1 MQVNAPPSF
10 FQGSYLVFS
19 CQEHKITSMDCE
31 GLSKEE
37 IQAAAAELTYL
48 QTSALKGAAFGATF
62 SPPQV
67 AAPLTPA
74 TDPFRSQ
81 PSTPF
86 SNFSGTTLVP
96 TPTHG
101 PLQETPSKFQ
111 KPAPSP
117 FKGQGKGMG
126 AREAA
131 PSTQED
137 QSQEQ
142 SNRAKRRQQQQL
154 KTRGQ
159 HGAPAQ
165 SSGASSSTGT
175 LVQQMA
181 ALLLRHEDQ
190 FGVLAQSTA
199 WVMFMGT
206 APPLSVVAPMAAV
219 ASQWH
224 KDQRERP
231 GSLKFPLR
239 VLLFQSFLHSMG
251 QALEKLTNDPAY
263 KAEAIR
269 LEILQEP
276 DQLPFLRWNPE
287 VRQVEVLA
295 SQMPLKVAEVA
306 QMLQEL
312 MVLSAA
318 PGVIT
323 RFHSTRKL
331 SEELAGPTI
340 TFKLEVGLRET
351 KTFRFWQIL
360 ESLSGNS
367 ALRLV
372 AASMRQEKMA
382 RSPLAM
388 RITEAIRRQLL
399 SCIASDNSG
408 FVIGP
413 TTVMPTLPYLPFCG
427 VLLSIV
433 SLR

>member
-1 MQVNAPPSF
+1 
-10 FQGSYLVFS
+10 
-19 CQEHKITSMDCE
+19 
-31 GLSKEE
+31 
-37 IQAAAAELTYL
+37 
-48 QTSALKGAAFGATF
+48 
-62 SPPQV
+62 
-67 AAPLTPA
+67 
-74 TDPFRSQ
+74 
-81 PSTPF
+81 
-86 SNFSGTTLVP
+86 
-96 TPTHG
+96 
-101 PLQETPSKFQ
+101 
-111 KPAPSP
+111 
-117 FKGQGKGMG
+117 
-126 AREAA
+126 
-131 PSTQED
+131 
-137 QSQEQ
+137 
-142 SNRAKRRQQQQL
+142 
-154 KTRGQ
+154 
-159 HGAPAQ
+159 
-165 SSGASSSTGT
+165 
-175 LVQQMA
+175 MA

-269 LEILQEP
+269 LEILQEQ

-295 SQMPLKVAEVA
+295 CQMPLKVAEVAQMLQELMVA

-340 TFKLEVGLRET
+340 TSNLGLRET
-351 KTFRFWQIL
+351 TTFRFWQIV
-360 ESLSGNS
+360 ESLAGNS

-413 TTVMPTLPYLPFCG
+413 TTVRPTLPYLPFCG

>member
-10 FQGSYLVFS
+10 FQGSYLFFS

-142 SNRAKRRQQQQL
+142 SNRAKRRQL

-165 SSGASSSTGT
+165 SSGASSSTDT

-219 ASQWH
+219 ANQWH

-239 VLLFQSFLHSMG
+239 VLLLQSFLHSMG

-295 SQMPLKVAEVA
+295 SQMPLTVAEVA
-306 QMLQEL
+306 QMLQDL

-340 TFKLEVGLRET
+340 TFVSSSEPVHLWSRPSWRRCLRRWPDTGRQQDAAEFL
-351 KTFRFWQIL
+351 TFLQVP
-360 ESLSGNS
+360 
-367 ALRLV
+367 AQLRLFGSLLV
-372 AASMRQEKMA
+372 PGLCWKLITCMTKVGSVLCFSARIRSVLPLSMACAPCRA
-382 RSPLAM
+382 
-388 RITEAIRRQLL
+388 
-399 SCIASDNSG
+399 
-408 FVIGP
+408 
-413 TTVMPTLPYLPFCG
+413 
-427 VLLSIV
+427 
-433 SLR
+433 